1 MPNLPR
7 WRRHGEPTDPAQLD
21 ELVGDGQVNPAVS
34 SEWQPVSELLQAA
47 AGPASAA
54 ELTVEYAALAA
65 FRRAHLGAP
74 TRRPLVRPRMIST
87 LLTGK
92 IAAAL
97 ACAAVGITGAAGAAF
112 AGVLP
117 THIQNAAHDTIGAPR
132 AHHDSATAATA
143 SHSPEPNHSPE
154 ASESPKAS
162 ESPEATHSAK
172 ASESHEA
179 SESEHASATSTA
191 SLDANAAFG
200 LCQAWSNA
208 DKHHLDGLV
217 GFRAKLAVLAG
228 GVANIRTFCASVKHT
243 DGDHHDGQLPSSSVS
258 PTASTTGDAH
268 HGHDGHG
275 GSAKFP
281 VPSPAPQVG
290 GHN

>member
-1 MPNLPR
+1 MC
-7 WRRHGEPTDPAQLD
+7 EQQQVEIEAQ
-21 ELVGDGQVNPAVS
+21 Q
-34 SEWQPVSELLQAA
+34 
-47 AGPASAA
+47 
-54 ELTVEYAALAA
+54 
-65 FRRAHLGAP
+65 
-74 TRRPLVRPRMIST
+74 
-87 LLTGK
+87 
-92 IAAAL
+92 
-97 ACAAVGITGAAGAAF
+97 AAVGVAQARLRPFGIIHQVIGDEAEFVTAR
-112 AGVLP
+112 P
-117 THIQNAAHDTIGAPR
+117 AHDTIGAPR